1 MKIERCEGVYDPD
14 DDSYLLANIKEIRGR
29 VLEIG
34 CGSGIVGLS
43 YASRGANVVM
53 TDISRKAVMCA
64 KGNAKRNSINVELL
78 LSDLFES
85 IKGRFDFCLFNPPYI
100 PSGEP
105 DDTSWTGGINGN
117 EITIRFIRKFKEHCN
132 VAFFIESSLSRLD
145 RAMFPNI
152 DFRVVE
158 SITYDFEE
166 ISLVRVE

>member
-29 VLEIG
+29 VLELG

-53 TDISRKAVMCA
+53 TDISKKAIMCA
-64 KGNAKRNSINVELL
+64 KENARRNSINVELL
-78 LSDLFES
+78 LSDLFDA
-85 IKGRFDFCLFNPPYI
+85 IKGRFDFCLFNPPYL

-105 DDTSWTGGINGN
+105 DDASWTGGIRGN
-117 EITIRFIRKFKEHCN
+117 EVTIRFLRKFKEYCN
-132 VAFFIESSLSRLD
+132 VAFFIESSLSKLD

-152 DFRVVE
+152 DFKIIE
-158 SITYDFEE
+158 SIRYDFEE